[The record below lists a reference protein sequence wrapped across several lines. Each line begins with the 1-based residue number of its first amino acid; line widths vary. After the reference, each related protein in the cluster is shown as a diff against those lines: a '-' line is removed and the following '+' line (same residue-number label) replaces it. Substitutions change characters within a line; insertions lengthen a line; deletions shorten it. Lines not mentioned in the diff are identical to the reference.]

1 KADALAT
8 FAAAVT
14 HARAAHSHRTDAG
27 HDLTLGQMPVAHQP
41 PPAIIGKLV
50 GMAAEQARNL
60 GLNRL
65 RQKRPRPVAQ
75 NLGQQIGKSSW
86 LRELQNIS
94 LSHGVSLLCWRSGGV
109 EHLHDT
115 PPYPFTP
122 SPTFAHSSGLSDV
135 LFMQQIIRKANH
147 GALKDPLF
155 RCVIV
160 SVRAFCHW
168 SERTPLGPSLWCKL
182 SGGLHHA
189 EDSNCAGCI
198 LGDAERCR
206 CCRPAS
212 QGAAASGA
220 CSGWQ
225 VSGRQ
230 GSDWQISTSSARARR
245 DQGLTVC
252 SLTLERLSGLDTPI
266 TTLYA
271 PLRRGISC

>member
-1 KADALAT
+1 TYCGSGNHEDRTPTYGYADG
-8 FAAAVT
+8 
-14 HARAAHSHRTDAG
+14 D
-27 HDLTLGQMPVAHQP
+27 
-41 PPAIIGKLV
+41 
-50 GMAAEQARNL
+50 
-60 GLNRL
+60 
-65 RQKRPRPVAQ
+65 
-75 NLGQQIGKSSW
+75 
-86 LRELQNIS
+86 
-94 LSHGVSLLCWRSGGV
+94 GGV
-109 EHLHDT
+109 REEL
-115 PPYPFTP
+115 
-122 SPTFAHSSGLSDV
+122 ASGLSDV

-198 LGDAERCR
+198 LGDAERYR

>member
-1 KADALAT
+1 VGRQNCRRKADALAT

-75 NLGQQIGKSSW
+75 NLGQRIGKSSW

-115 PPYPFTP
+115 PPYPSRRHQL
-122 SPTFAHSSGLSDV
+122 SPIAHDPQKAGENVALNPNSWDVYSKSD
-135 LFMQQIIRKANH
+135 
-147 GALKDPLF
+147 
-155 RCVIV
+155 CV
-160 SVRAFCHW
+160 R
-168 SERTPLGPSLWCKL
+168 
-182 SGGLHHA
+182 
-189 EDSNCAGCI
+189 
-198 LGDAERCR
+198 
-206 CCRPAS
+206 
-212 QGAAASGA
+212 
-220 CSGWQ
+220 
-225 VSGRQ
+225 
-230 GSDWQISTSSARARR
+230 
-245 DQGLTVC
+245 
-252 SLTLERLSGLDTPI
+252 
-266 TTLYA
+266 
-271 PLRRGISC
+271 